1 MSLDDIVL
9 WARDLGLESE
19 SDDRSYNYR
28 FKGAPELLR
37 FEVPIAEIDTGWM
50 PYPEARRFL
59 LDLENELESQP
70 R

>member
-1 MSLDDIVL
+1 MSFDDIVL

-28 FKGAPELLR
+28 FKGATEVLH
-37 FEVPIAEIDTGWM
+37 FEEPVAEIATGWM
-50 PYPEARRFL
+50 PYPEARKFL

-70 R
+70 Q